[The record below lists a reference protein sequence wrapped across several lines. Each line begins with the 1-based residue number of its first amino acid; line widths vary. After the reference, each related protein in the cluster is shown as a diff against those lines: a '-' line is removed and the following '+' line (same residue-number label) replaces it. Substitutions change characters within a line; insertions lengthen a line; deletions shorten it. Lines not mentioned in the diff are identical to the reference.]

1 MDNNIIGITLSKDPP
16 EWQSSTPTPEEQL
29 EDLGNMGPYVGD
41 FRDYNYDLNLANLLR
56 GKRVAYVCP
65 SPHLTGQGLGPKID
79 SYDLVVRINQSY
91 CMPEELWADYGRRTD
106 ILVNCLNEHKIRAL
120 LCQEGVGFVQTLQY
134 IICPMVSM
142 WDIGRVDEFLFASSH
157 LAGTPGHNV
166 CDGYLF
172 KIFKEVGTTC
182 NTGLTGIITLLN
194 YDIEELFVT
203 GMTFFNMNTFG
214 KVYYDKYYDEAVKN
228 KNFEEDPNKEPTT
241 SDLRIDI
248 HQQQPQIDYFRKI
261 VNHYHDSVLTLDEYL
276 TENFVK

>member
-1 MDNNIIGITLSKDPP
+1 MKNSIIDIPLSGSPP
-16 EWQSSTPTPEEQL
+16 SWQSSTPEPEVQL
-29 EDLGNMGPYVGD
+29 KNLGEMIGPGSPFVDG
-41 FRDYNYDLNLANLLR
+41 FRDYNFDKDLSEYLS

-65 SPHLTGQGLGPKID
+65 SPHLKGKGLGLLID
-79 SYDLVVRINQSY
+79 SYDVVVRINQAY
-91 CMPEELWADYGRRTD
+91 HMPEDLWDDYGKRTD
-106 ILVNCLNEHKIRAL
+106 ILMNCLNVHKINAL
-120 LCQEGVGFVQTLQY
+120 HKNMDFARSLKYVV
-134 IICPMVSM
+134 CPMVSM
-142 WDIGRVDEFLFASSH
+142 WDIKRVEDFLDSIGR
-157 LAGTPGHNV
+157 PWHNV

-172 KIFKEVGTTC
+172 KVFKEVGTTC

-214 KVYYDKYYDEAVKN
+214 NVYYDKYHDEAAKN
-228 KNFEEDPNKEPTT
+228 KNFTSTANREPDI

-276 TENFVK
+276 TENFVKRG